1 MLINVLPVLHYTN
14 ASNANRT
21 EQYISNGTTSYK
33 QLVLCMSQSYNVVE
47 MIKCG
52 FFKVTKWF

>member
-1 MLINVLPVLHYTN
+1 MFYTVLHYTN
-14 ASNANRT
+14 ATKANRT

-33 QLVLCMSQSYNVVE
+33 QLVLCMSQSYDVVE

-52 FFKVTKWF
+52 FFKVT